1 MESNQN
7 LLLIG
12 SSNHTSNIMWCW
24 DEISSLVI
32 REEFDLLIRVITL
45 HLFFMVIVFSKVE
58 YWTVAHGGN
67 KGLDFCSTLVT
78 FPSTHRDIA
87 LFYVF
92 SLNTCW
98 WYISIELGANRNST
112 VIYAWMNLSD
122 MCIFSIRD
130 ITTFLRL
137 VDSYYICQANII
149 KKHKK
154 DVKCVVLNKLQK
166 RHQFRT
172 KTTTPAGKAH
182 VDEPEKCF

>member
-32 REEFDLLIRVITL
+32 REEFDLLICVITL

-92 SLNTCW
+92 LLNTCW

-122 MCIFSIRD
+122 VY
-130 ITTFLRL
+130 FL
-137 VDSYYICQANII
+137 
-149 KKHKK
+149 HKGHHN
-154 DVKCVVLNKLQK
+154 VLALGRQLLYLSSQHHQEAQK
-166 RHQFRT
+166 RCEMCGT
-172 KTTTPAGKAH
+172 K
-182 VDEPEKCF
+182 